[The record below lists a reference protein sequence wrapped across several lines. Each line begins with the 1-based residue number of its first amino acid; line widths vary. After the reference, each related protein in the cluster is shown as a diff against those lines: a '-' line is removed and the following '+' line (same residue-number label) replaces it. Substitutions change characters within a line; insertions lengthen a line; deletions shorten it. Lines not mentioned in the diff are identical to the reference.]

1 MEAIID
7 DWEDRLQA
15 PHPQGR
21 RAFGWDS
28 VESSMRKTVSEWV
41 PCTCIETQADENGK
55 VRTKLYYL
63 GGDESVPV
71 YELNAIR
78 CGVDSL

>member
-1 MEAIID
+1 MPS
-7 DWEDRLQA
+7 R
-15 PHPQGR
+15 
-21 RAFGWDS
+21 WDS
-28 VESSMRKTVSEWV
+28 GIIVW
-41 PCTCIETQADENGK
+41 Q
-55 VRTKLYYL
+55 

>member
-1 MEAIID
+1 
-7 DWEDRLQA
+7 
-15 PHPQGR
+15 
-21 RAFGWDS
+21 
-28 VESSMRKTVSEWV
+28 MRETVSEWGS
-41 PCTCIETQADENGK
+41 CNRIETQTDENGK
-55 VRTKLYYL
+55 VWTKLYYL